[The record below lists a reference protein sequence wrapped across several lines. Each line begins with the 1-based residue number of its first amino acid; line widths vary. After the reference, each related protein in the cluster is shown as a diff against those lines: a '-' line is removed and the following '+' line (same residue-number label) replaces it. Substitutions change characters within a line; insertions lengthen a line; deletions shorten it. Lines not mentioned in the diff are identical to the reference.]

1 MPLVLP
7 PARNY
12 QQPMNSVPALFGS
25 DPPEGPRL
33 VPIDINWQTMGG
45 PNQCVSV
52 NLYGGAPATISQIV
66 ALSVDNSGC
75 AADVQFLF
83 PDTGQTYTVPAY
95 QPNAT
100 FPVFTNSTQIYVLA
114 IGSVGAADDT
124 RFAILNTMPPPVAL
138 PLSSPQLS
146 AIFNNIPVASGTTA
160 ILPPAVN
167 GRIEAMT
174 VSFQFVATACNVQ
187 WILED
192 SETPTPKILA
202 GGQAAAS
209 PIAND
214 NLFYLAYSQSN
225 LNIRFFG
232 GVNFA
237 MTITG
242 SGTGATATV
251 NVYYRSP

>member
-1 MPLVLP
+1 LILP

-12 QQPMNSVPALFGS
+12 QQPMNSLPALFGNV
-25 DPPEGPRL
+25 PPEGARL
-33 VPIDINWQTMGG
+33 VPIDIAWASMGG
-45 PNQCVSV
+45 PNNCVSV
-52 NLYGGAPATISQIV
+52 NLYGGAPSTISQIV
-66 ALSVDNSGC
+66 ALSVDNSNC
-75 AADVQFLF
+75 ASDVQFLF

-95 QPNAT
+95 TPSAT
-100 FPVFTNSTQIYVLA
+100 FPVFTNATQVYALA
-114 IGSVGAADDT
+114 TGTVGAADET

-138 PLSSPQLS
+138 PLGSPQLS
-146 AIFNNIPVASGTTA
+146 AVFNNIPVATGLTA
-160 ILPPAVN
+160 ILPSSVN

-187 WILED
+187 WALQD

-202 GGQAAAS
+202 GGQSAAS
-209 PIAND
+209 PQAND
-214 NLFYLAYSQSN
+214 NVFVVAYNQSN

-232 GVNFA
+232 GVNFS
-237 MTITG
+237 MNITG